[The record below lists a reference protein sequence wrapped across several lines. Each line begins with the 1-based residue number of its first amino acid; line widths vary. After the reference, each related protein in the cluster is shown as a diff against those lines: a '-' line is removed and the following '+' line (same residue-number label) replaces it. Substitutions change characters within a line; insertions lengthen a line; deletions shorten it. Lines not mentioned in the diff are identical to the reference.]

1 MTELPKELH
10 RIVNEAIRAQ
20 EPGDDQ
26 VEGLTFD
33 LSQID
38 LEKLRAEFGKKVR
51 RPEFDFTVPARWL
64 NPLSDRPRAGPAE
77 TEPAHSLLHAR
88 PCP

>member
-38 LEKLRAEFGKKVR
+38 LE
-51 RPEFDFTVPARWL
+51 
-64 NPLSDRPRAGPAE
+64 
-77 TEPAHSLLHAR
+77 
-88 PCP
+88 